1 MKAIAAALA
10 LGALAFH
17 AQAATRLP
25 ATPDALAEAMRGS
38 RVVLLGEVHD
48 NAAQHALRA
57 QALRAIV
64 QSGARPAIAFEQFD
78 ASAQAAIDQARRE
91 RPRDVDYLVAQARG
105 AAGWNWAM
113 YKPFIA
119 LALEYDLP
127 IVAANLAR
135 ADAMSMATSAASGR
149 CARRRSFARRKR
161 WRRGPLQPPPARGGA
176 RHGARPD
183 RARPRARAIDRAACR
198 SAASCCSRATAMRAR
213 TSGCRGGSPMPST
226 SIALVE
232 DEEDAGAYDYYVVT
246 ERAARPDP
254 CEELRRRTKR

>member
-1 MKAIAAALA
+1 MRAIAAVFLFSSFAL
-10 LGALAFH
+10 L
-17 AQAATRLP
+17 AQAATRLS
-25 ATPDALAEAMRGS
+25 ATPDALAGAMRAS

-78 ASAQAAIDQARRE
+78 GSAQAAIDQARRE

-119 LALEYDLP
+119 IALEYDLP
-127 IVAANLAR
+127 IVAANLGR
-135 ADAMSMATSAASGR
+135 ADAMQIATAPAPADAPAELVRAQEEAVKAGH
-149 CARRRSFARRKR
+149 CNLLPPEAVPGIARAQIAR
-161 WRRGPLQPPPARGGA
+161 
-176 RHGARPD
+176 D
-183 RARPRARAIDRAACR
+183 RALAQAIAPHAERGVVLLAGNGHARKDIGVPRWLAV
-198 SAASCCSRATAMRAR
+198 
-213 TSGCRGGSPMPST
+213 PST

-232 DEEDAGAYDYYVVT
+232 DDEDAGAYDFYVVT

>member
-1 MKAIAAALA
+1 MKAIVAALA
-10 LGALAFH
+10 LSAVVSH

-25 ATPDALAEAMRGS
+25 ATSDALAEAMRGS

-57 QALRAIV
+57 QALRAIL
-64 QSGARPAIAFEQFD
+64 QSGGRPAIAFEQFD
-78 ASAQAAIDQARRE
+78 ASAQAPIDQARRD

-135 ADAMSMATSAASGR
+135 ADAMQLATSAAPSDAPAELVRAQEEVAKTGH
-149 CARRRSFARRKR
+149 CNLLPPEAVPGIARAQIAR
-161 WRRGPLQPPPARGGA
+161 
-176 RHGARPD
+176 D
-183 RARPRARAIDRAACR
+183 RALAQSIAPHAERGVVLLTGNGHARKDIGVPRWLAVPNI
-198 SAASCCSRATAMRAR
+198 
-213 TSGCRGGSPMPST
+213 

-232 DEEDAGAYDYYVVT
+232 DEEDAGAYDYYIVT